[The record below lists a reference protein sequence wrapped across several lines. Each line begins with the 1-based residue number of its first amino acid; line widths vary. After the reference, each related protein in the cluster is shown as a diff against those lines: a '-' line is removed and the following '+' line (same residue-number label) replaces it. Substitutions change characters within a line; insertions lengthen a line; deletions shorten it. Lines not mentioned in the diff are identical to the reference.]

1 MVQEQEQRSV
11 TATEYPG
18 KPGKTFGAKL
28 SCMRAGLIGV
38 QHHKN
43 SDRRLQHL
51 LHMPILRC
59 GAFIEDGEKHAPV
72 LVVAKQKMAGEG

>member
-1 MVQEQEQRSV
+1 MVQEQEQRRF

-18 KPGKTFGAKL
+18 KPGKTFGAEL

-38 QHHKN
+38 QHHKK
-43 SDRRLQHL
+43 SHRRLQHL

-59 GAFIEDGEKHAPV
+59 GALIKDGEKRAPV
-72 LVVAKQKMAGEG
+72 IMVAEQKMAGEG